1 MSLCGACGR
10 KLNGIHGSLASGK
23 RCVASATASNLAA
36 DTAVEKCIRVQEEY
50 SVTIPGL
57 RGLML
62 HLLLVP
68 AHFDRLQK
76 KYLPRRSRTSVA
88 KAGSEHKPVIAAVNR
103 CATQNQVQH

>member
-1 MSLCGACGR
+1 
-10 KLNGIHGSLASGK
+10 
-23 RCVASATASNLAA
+23 
-36 DTAVEKCIRVQEEY
+36 
-50 SVTIPGL
+50 
-57 RGLML
+57 ML

-103 CATQNQVQH
+103 CATQNQVQHHFFRSL